1 MNTLP
6 LAAGLLLIQFP
17 PPVAAAEANE
27 LVAAATQGLSNV
39 SHLCVEDGAV
49 GTGVTT
55 ISPFPYHSHPP
66 LTRPS
71 PAAGASDVSVRVI
84 SDSAA
89 VAAYARVVL
98 AGSPPRHQRPVVTAY
113 VLTSMTGR

>member
-1 MNTLP
+1 MRASL
-6 LAAGLLLIQFP
+6 
-17 PPVAAAEANE
+17 
-27 LVAAATQGLSNV
+27 
-39 SHLCVEDGAV
+39 
-49 GTGVTT
+49 
-55 ISPFPYHSHPP
+55 
-66 LTRPS
+66 
-71 PAAGASDVSVRVI
+71 AAGASDMSGRVI